1 MFFFFFKNKQIIMVI
16 YSPVEYLLANYDLFQ
31 PYIYFQLVAL
41 ILTLSLS
48 LSFVLF
54 CSNNFLICTKFSF
67 SYYLLAQS
75 FESLVLWIL
84 LAKNGFS

>member
-1 MFFFFFKNKQIIMVI
+1 MVI

-48 LSFVLF
+48 LSLSLF
-54 CSNNFLICTKFSF
+54 CPFLFKQF
-67 SYYLLAQS
+67 SYLHK
-75 FESLVLWIL
+75 I
-84 LAKNGFS
+84 

>member
-48 LSFVLF
+48 LFCPFLF
-54 CSNNFLICTKFSF
+54 KQF
-67 SYYLLAQS
+67 SYLHK
-75 FESLVLWIL
+75 I
-84 LAKNGFS
+84 

>member
-1 MFFFFFKNKQIIMVI
+1 MVI

-31 PYIYFQLVAL
+31 PYIFFQLVAL
-41 ILTLSLS
+41 ILTLSLSLSLS